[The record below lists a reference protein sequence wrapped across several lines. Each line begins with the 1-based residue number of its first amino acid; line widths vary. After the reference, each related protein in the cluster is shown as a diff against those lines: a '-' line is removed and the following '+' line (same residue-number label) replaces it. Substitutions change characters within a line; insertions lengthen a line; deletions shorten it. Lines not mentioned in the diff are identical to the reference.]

1 MHAGGLFTISREWFE
16 RLGLYDPGM
25 EVWGYENVELS
36 LRVWMCGGT
45 LEVHPCSRVGH
56 IFREESPLSN
66 EPLSTPPPNAPS
78 NSTVGYQAVG
88 YQERNRLRT
97 AAVWLDAHQKYVF
110 LGSKADFGEV
120 AERRALRARLG
131 CRTFAWYLS
140 HVYPEHEPTQN
151 PTDLELLGTGVGGE
165 ESLRID
171 ETEKR
176 PRRPP
181 LCLDSLGGGRGSRV
195 GLYTCHRMGYNQVHL
210 YLYIFIST
218 RTAVFFSR
226 LSHPMLSHRPGK
238 SHSRLFFFLSRLP
251 HPMFSHRAPP
261 HPPPF
266 LPNPTSSALW
276 FLPRAASCSS
286 PLARAARAS
295 SPRPSLVPRRA
306 RRRAQ
311 QDGGRWREGWREG
324 WRDGARVGGW
334 GWSLAVVR
342 QVSDGGGPRG
352 FLVREV
358 VWSTEVRV
366 VGSCSTHRVAYAC
379 KRSMSASRS

>member
-1 MHAGGLFTISREWFE
+1 MHAGGLFTISREYFE

-66 EPLSTPPPNAPS
+66 EPLSTSPPNAPS

-151 PTDLELLGTGVGGE
+151 PTDLELLGTGGGGE
-165 ESLRID
+165 EAHRIA

-210 YLYIFIST
+210 YFYFIST
-218 RTAVFFSR
+218 RTAVCFLVCHTPMFFS
-226 LSHPMLSHRPGK
+226 SST
-238 SHSRLFFFLSRLP
+238 
-251 HPMFSHRAPP
+251 APP
-261 HPPPF
+261 PPPPL

-311 QDGGRWREGWREG
+311 QDGGRWREGWGEG

-358 VWSTEVRV
+358 VWSSEPRGFLVREVVWSTEVRV

>member
-1 MHAGGLFTISREWFE
+1 MHAGGLFTISREYFE

-66 EPLSTPPPNAPS
+66 EPLSTSPPNAPS

-151 PTDLELLGTGVGGE
+151 PTDLELLGTGGGGE

-210 YLYIFIST
+210 YFYFIST
-218 RTAVFFSR
+218 RTAVCFLVCHTPMFFS
-226 LSHPMLSHRPGK
+226 SST
-238 SHSRLFFFLSRLP
+238 
-251 HPMFSHRAPP
+251 AP
-261 HPPPF
+261 PPPF
-266 LPNPTSSALW
+266 SPIR
-276 FLPRAASCSS
+276 RAALCGFCRGRPVAVRHS
-286 PLARAARAS
+286 RG
-295 SPRPSLVPRRA
+295 PRVPRRRGQA
-306 RRRAQ
+306 WYR
-311 QDGGRWREGWREG
+311 GGRAGGRSKMVGG
-324 WRDGARVGGW
+324 GGRVGGRV
-334 GWSLAVVR
+334 GGTGRGSGV
-342 QVSDGGGPRG
+342 GGGPWQ
-352 FLVREV
+352 L
-358 VWSTEVRV
+358 
-366 VGSCSTHRVAYAC
+366 
-379 KRSMSASRS
+379 

>member
-1 MHAGGLFTISREWFE
+1 MHAGGLFTISREYFE

-66 EPLSTPPPNAPS
+66 EPLSTSPPNAPS

-151 PTDLELLGTGVGGE
+151 PTDLELLGTGGGGE

-210 YLYIFIST
+210 YFYFIST
-218 RTAVFFSR
+218 RTAVCFLVCHTPMFFSSSTAPPPPPPPPPQSDEQRFVVSAEGGQLQFATRAGRACLVAEAKPGTAAGAPALHQHPLPEKPALTPR
-226 LSHPMLSHRPGK
+226 LS
-238 SHSRLFFFLSRLP
+238 
-251 HPMFSHRAPP
+251 
-261 HPPPF
+261 PPPEKF
-266 LPNPTSSALW
+266 SRTTLRTCSA
-276 FLPRAASCSS
+276 AASS
-286 PLARAARAS
+286 
-295 SPRPSLVPRRA
+295 
-306 RRRAQ
+306 
-311 QDGGRWREGWREG
+311 
-324 WRDGARVGGW
+324 
-334 GWSLAVVR
+334 
-342 QVSDGGGPRG
+342 
-352 FLVREV
+352 
-358 VWSTEVRV
+358 
-366 VGSCSTHRVAYAC
+366 
-379 KRSMSASRS
+379 

>member
-1 MHAGGLFTISREWFE
+1 MHAGGLFTISREYFE

-66 EPLSTPPPNAPS
+66 EPLSTSPPNAPS

-151 PTDLELLGTGVGGE
+151 PTDLELLGTGGGGKKL
-165 ESLRID
+165 SGL
-171 ETEKR
+171 TR
-176 PRRPP
+176 PRRDRGVR
-181 LCLDSLGGGRGSRV
+181 LCASTLSGAAAAV
-195 GLYTCHRMGYNQVHL
+195 GLGSTRAIGWGTIRF
-210 YLYIFIST
+210 IFIST
-218 RTAVFFSR
+218 LFLLAQPSVFS
-226 LSHPMLSHRPGK
+226 SATPPC
-238 SHSRLFFFLSRLP
+238 
-251 HPMFSHRAPP
+251 FSHRAPP
-261 HPPPF
+261 PPPPPL
-266 LPNPTSSALW
+266 LPNPSSSALW

-311 QDGGRWREGWREG
+311 QDGGRWREGWGEG

-358 VWSTEVRV
+358 VWSSEPRGFLVREVVWSTEVRV

>member
-1 MHAGGLFTISREWFE
+1 MHAGGLFTISREYFE

-66 EPLSTPPPNAPS
+66 EPLSTSPPNAPS

-151 PTDLELLGTGVGGE
+151 PTDLELLGTGGGGE

-210 YLYIFIST
+210 YFYFIST
-218 RTAVFFSR
+218 RTAVCFLVCHTPMFFS
-226 LSHPMLSHRPGK
+226 SST
-238 SHSRLFFFLSRLP
+238 
-251 HPMFSHRAPP
+251 APP
-261 HPPPF
+261 PP
-266 LPNPTSSALW
+266 LPPHPTSSALW

-311 QDGGRWREGWREG
+311 QDGGRWREGWGEG

-358 VWSTEVRV
+358 VWSSEPRGFLVREVVWSTEVRV